1 MAQNVIHIFG
11 ASGAGTSTL
20 GRRISSDLGFR
31 FMDTDD
37 YFWLPTDPM
46 YTTKRDPSER
56 LAMMRQDL
64 RSARN
69 AVISGSLVD
78 WGDPLIPLFTL
89 AIRLD
94 TPTELRIARLKRRE
108 AENFGERIAPGG
120 DMFLEHRHFL
130 DWAAA
135 YDTGDL
141 SMRSRA
147 KHDAWQKLLL
157 CPLLVLS
164 GADDPGANIEKIKPL
179 LKG

>member
-1 MAQNVIHIFG
+1 MVQNVVHIFG

-46 YTTKRDPSER
+46 YTTKRDVNER
-56 LAMMRQDL
+56 LAMMREDIQT
-64 RSARN
+64 AQN
-69 AVISGSLVD
+69 VVISGSLVG

-94 TPTELRIARLKRRE
+94 TPTDLRIARLKRRE
-108 AENFGERIAPGG
+108 AENFGARIAPGG
-120 DMFLEHRHFL
+120 DMFLEHQRFL

-141 SMRSRA
+141 TMRSKA
-147 KHDAWQKLLL
+147 EHDAWQTLLQ
-157 CPLLVLS
+157 CPLLTLS
-164 GADDPGANIEKIKPL
+164 GADDLSANLERIRPL
-179 LKG
+179 LRG